1 MRHCCLIP
9 CLSFARR
16 AFSRAYF
23 QDCLVGKWAAN
34 SFFYWSQSLM
44 TNSNNN
50 NWMFRRCLK
59 LAGVRERKVMRGLF
73 LETTC
78 PTQFGGDAAVSP
90 QISQPKEGAPGF
102 RSPRPVISA
111 GQLGV
116 LWQRTL

>member
-1 MRHCCLIP
+1 MGTKQF
-9 CLSFARR
+9 LS
-16 AFSRAYF
+16 
-23 QDCLVGKWAAN
+23 LV
-34 SFFYWSQSLM
+34 SESLM

-90 QISQPKEGAPGF
+90 QISPAQGRGS
-102 RSPRPVISA
+102 R
-111 GQLGV
+111 L
-116 LWQRTL
+116 